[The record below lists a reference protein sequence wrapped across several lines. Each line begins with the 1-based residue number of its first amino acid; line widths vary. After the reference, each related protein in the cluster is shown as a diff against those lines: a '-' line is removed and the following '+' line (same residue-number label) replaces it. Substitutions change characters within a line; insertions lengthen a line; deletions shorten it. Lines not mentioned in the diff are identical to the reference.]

1 MRLVEKIKV
10 ECILEH
16 PKIYCS
22 TLENAFGDK
31 IKKYILNIGG
41 GIAFFPFH
49 PFISKFTH
57 LFLDINHL
65 SLSLSLTHAHNTH
78 SQTHSNLYQN
88 FSEIILKKNYGN
100 ALKFRSHFTLSWVHT
115 TKIKPTTHT
124 AHQGS
129 HHLHQ
134 QPLQSSLRLRIHLST
149 KALTSFPGSSRC
161 IMVCKVDILLSC
173 PKNAEVSLSVLE
185 TTTPGVLHGSPLGTA
200 STDWW
205 MLEYNFCRG

>member
-16 PKIYCS
+16 PKIYWS
-22 TLENAFGDK
+22 TLENAFGDI
-31 IKKYILNIGG
+31 IKNYILNIGA

-57 LFLDINHL
+57 CHL

-88 FSEIILKKNYGN
+88 FSEIILKKNCGN

-124 AHQGS
+124 EHIKEATTFTSNRYNLHFAGGS
-129 HHLHQ
+129 TCPQKLLHLFLD
-134 QPLQSSLRLRIHLST
+134 P
-149 KALTSFPGSSRC
+149 AD
-161 IMVCKVDILLSC
+161 V
-173 PKNAEVSLSVLE
+173 
-185 TTTPGVLHGSPLGTA
+185 
-200 STDWW
+200 
-205 MLEYNFCRG
+205 